1 MNNPLKKM
9 RPNTI
14 RILYS
19 FISVIVL
26 ALCVMNFMSV
36 MVYNVQGSDE
46 CGWRQREVGKQG
58 LLISDVI
65 TDGVADKAG
74 IKNGDILLKVNG
86 FQFDNANRA
95 QRIIDSVRTSG
106 KVVYTI
112 ERDSKQFET
121 EIEIVKNFDV
131 FFLSL
136 FSLGLGFL
144 IVGFIVVMTKPQ
156 GETQQLFGGF
166 SLWTM
171 LFFGLFINRF
181 DLQHF
186 AQWQILAVRI
196 GLFAALIFAPPVFI
210 RFFLYFPVR
219 KKAFDNRWITVSL
232 YSASII
238 NTLTI
243 LFRQQL
249 VLPPFVVG
257 VINPLFLIGSFTTG
271 LGIFIRAYFSCVEQ
285 SHKEQLRPILIG
297 SALGLTA
304 FTYVFVVLLVKPF
317 LFLQPIFLLPIAL
330 VISMPLAFGYSI
342 FKYRLMDIDLII
354 KRSLIYGVITA
365 ALASIYLMIVFGI
378 GNLLSYFLGMENN
391 QVMNAIAFISI
402 ALVFDPV
409 KRKTQDWIDK
419 SFYQERYNYQK
430 ALLEFSQELPR
441 LMNLEQILHSMANR
455 ITGTMHVEKIAVV
468 LCDEKEG
475 CYSLTKNIPQHY
487 SDFVQQKNGL
497 IGLLQETKKPLSLA
511 LLDVEPDAVPMI
523 QSDRDKIINS
533 GVVLSVPMFIQD
545 RMVGTINVGPKMSGK
560 IYSQE
565 DIDLLSTV
573 ASQAA
578 IAIENARLHK
588 SEIEKQKMEEQLEIA
603 RKIQQSLLPKASPEL
618 EHIDIAGISIP
629 ALTVGGDY
637 FDYIKLGEKKLL
649 VVVADVSGKGMSAA
663 LYMSK
668 IQGMIQLAS
677 HMYKTP
683 REMLIHVNRRLYD
696 GIERKSF
703 ITMVLA
709 LFDLENKTV
718 QICRAGHN
726 KAIISLNNNLEHL
739 NSRGIGLGLERGPIF
754 EENLEEVQRK
764 LSPDSIFFFY
774 SDGLSEAMNEMQQ
787 QFGEEAICDF
797 IKANKTLK
805 ANQLQQSLVNAVRQ
819 FQGSAD
825 QHDDI
830 TFVAVK
836 YH

>member
-1 MNNPLKKM
+1 MKNPLRKM

-19 FISVIVL
+19 FISMIVL
-26 ALCVMNFMSV
+26 ALCVMNFISV

-46 CGWRQREVGKQG
+46 CGWRPRDQGKQG

-65 TDGVADKAG
+65 PDGVADKAG

-86 FQFDNANRA
+86 LDFQNANRA
-95 QRIIDSVRTSG
+95 QRIIDSIRIIG

-112 ERDSKQFET
+112 ERDNKQFET
-121 EIEIVKNFDV
+121 EIEIVRNFDV

-171 LFFGLFINRF
+171 LFFGLFITRL
-181 DLQHF
+181 DPQHF
-186 AQWQILAVRI
+186 AQWQILTARI

-232 YSASII
+232 YSVSVI
-238 NTLTI
+238 NMLTI

-249 VLPPFVVG
+249 VLPPFVG
-257 VINPLFLIGSFTTG
+257 VINPLILIGSFTTG
-271 LGIFIRAYFSCVEQ
+271 LGIFIHAYFSSVEQ
-285 SHKEQLRPILIG
+285 SRKKQLKPILIG
-297 SALGLTA
+297 SALGLIA
-304 FTYVFVVLLVKPF
+304 FSYIFAILLIKPF
-317 LFLQPIFLLPIAL
+317 LFLQLIFLLPIAL
-330 VISMPLAFGYSI
+330 VIGMPLAFGYSI
-342 FKYRLMDIDLII
+342 FRYRLMDIDLII

-365 ALASIYLMIVFGI
+365 TLAAIYLMIVFGI

-391 QVMNAIAFISI
+391 QVMNAVAFISI
-402 ALVFDPV
+402 ALVFDPI
-409 KRKTQDWIDK
+409 KRKTQDWIDR

-441 LMNLEQILHSMANR
+441 LMNLEQILDSMANR
-455 ITGTMHVEKIAVV
+455 ISGTMHVEKIAII
-468 LCDEKEG
+468 LCDEIEG
-475 CYSLTKNIPQHY
+475 CYSLTKNIPKHY
-487 SDFVQQKNGL
+487 SDFVQQTNGL
-497 IGLLQETKKPLSLA
+497 IALLQTTKKPLSLA
-511 LLDVEPDAVPMI
+511 LLDVEPDSIPII
-523 QSDRDKIINS
+523 QEDREKIIKS
-533 GVVLSVPMFIQD
+533 GIVLSVPMFIQD

-603 RKIQQSLLPKASPEL
+603 RKIQQSLFPKTSPQL
-618 EHIDIAGISIP
+618 EHLDIAGISIP

-637 FDYIKLGEKKLL
+637 FDYILLDPKRLL

-677 HMYKTP
+677 HMYTTP

-709 LFDLENKTV
+709 LFNLENNTV

-726 KAIISLNNNLEHL
+726 KAIIGSNNKLEHL
-739 NSRGIGLGLERGPIF
+739 NSKGIGLGLERGPIF
-754 EENLEEVQRK
+754 EENLEEVQRS
-764 LSPDSIFFFY
+764 LSSDSIFFFY
-774 SDGLSEAMNEMQQ
+774 SDGLSEAMNETQQ
-787 QFGEEAICDF
+787 QYGEDAICDF
-797 IKANKTLK
+797 IKANKTIN
-805 ANQLQQSLVNAVRQ
+805 ANHLQRSLVSAVKH
-819 FQGSAD
+819 FQGSAE

-830 TFVAVK
+830 TFVVVK
-836 YH
+836 YN

>member
-1 MNNPLKKM
+1 MKNPLKKI
-9 RPNTI
+9 RPDTI

-19 FISVIVL
+19 SISMIVL

-46 CGWRQREVGKQG
+46 CGWRNREQGKPG
-58 LLISDVI
+58 LLITDVI
-65 TDGVADKAG
+65 PDGVADRAG

-95 QRIIDSVRTSG
+95 QRIIDSIRIIS

-112 ERDSKQFET
+112 ERDNNQFET

-131 FFLSL
+131 FSLSL
-136 FSLGLGFL
+136 FSLGFGFL
-144 IVGFIVVMTKPQ
+144 IVGFIVVITKPQ

-181 DLQHF
+181 DPQHF
-186 AQWQILAVRI
+186 AQWQILAVRS

-219 KKAFDNRWITVSL
+219 KKAFDNRWITASL

-249 VLPPFVVG
+249 VLPPFVG

-285 SHKEQLRPILIG
+285 SRKEQLRPILIG
-297 SALGLTA
+297 SALGLIA
-304 FTYVFVVLLVKPF
+304 FTYIFAVLLIKPF

-342 FKYRLMDIDLII
+342 FRYRLMDIDLII
-354 KRSLIYGVITA
+354 KRSLIYGIITA
-365 ALASIYLMIVFGI
+365 ALAAIYLMIVFGI

-391 QVMNAIAFISI
+391 QLMNAVAFISI
-402 ALVFDPV
+402 ALVFDPI
-409 KRKTQDWIDK
+409 KRRTQEWIDR

-441 LMNLEQILHSMANR
+441 LMNLEQILDSMANR
-455 ITGTMHVEKIAVV
+455 ISGTMHVEKIAIV

-475 CYSLTKNIPQHY
+475 CYSLTKNIPKHY

-497 IGLLQETKKPLSLA
+497 IALLQETKKPLSLA
-511 LLDVEPDAVPMI
+511 LLDVEPDSFPLI
-523 QSDRDKIINS
+523 QSDKEKILNS
-533 GVVLSVPMFIQD
+533 GIVLSVPMFIQD
-545 RMVGTINVGPKMSGK
+545 RLVGTINAGPKMSGK

-565 DIDLLSTV
+565 DINLLSTV

-603 RKIQQSLLPKASPEL
+603 RSIQQSLLPKASPTFDRL
-618 EHIDIAGISIP
+618 DIAGISIP

-637 FDYIKLGEKKLL
+637 FDYIRLGEKKLL

-677 HMYKTP
+677 HMYQTP
-683 REMLIHVNRRLYD
+683 RDMLIHVNRRLYD

-709 LFDLENKTV
+709 LFNLENNTV

-726 KAIISLNNNLEHL
+726 KAIISTNNHLEHL

-754 EENLEEVQRK
+754 EESLEEVQRQ
-764 LSPDSIFFFY
+764 LQSDTIFFFY
-774 SDGLSEAMNEMQQ
+774 SDGLSEAMNEQQ
-787 QFGEEAICDF
+787 EQFGEDTIYDF
-797 IKANKTLK
+797 IKANKKLT
-805 ANQLQQSLVNAVRQ
+805 AEQLQRSLIHSAQQ

-830 TFVAVK
+830 TFVVVK
-836 YH
+836 YN

>member
-1 MNNPLKKM
+1 MKA
-9 RPNTI
+9 RTI
-14 RILYS
+14 RILHS
-19 FISVIVL
+19 CISVIVL

-46 CGWRQREVGKQG
+46 CGWRSRAEGQPGM
-58 LLISDVI
+58 LISDVI
-65 TDGVADKAG
+65 PGGVADRAG
-74 IKNGDILLKVNG
+74 IKNGDILLKIDGREFKNPT
-86 FQFDNANRA
+86 AA
-95 QRIIDSVRTSG
+95 QRIIDSLNANQDITYS
-106 KVVYTI
+106 I
-112 ERDSKQFET
+112 ERDGKQFET
-121 EIEIVKNFDV
+121 QIEIVKQFNV
-131 FFLSL
+131 FYLSCFL
-136 FSLGLGFL
+136 LGLGFL
-144 IVGFIVVMTKPQ
+144 IVGYIVVMTKPV

-166 SLWTM
+166 SVWTM
-171 LFFGLFINRF
+171 MFFGLFVSRPAAAFGGWQAAIITAGI
-181 DLQHF
+181 F
-186 AQWQILAVRI
+186 AQ
-196 GLFAALIFAPPVFI
+196 LIFAPPVFI

-219 KKAFDNRWITVSL
+219 KKLFDKRWFTATLYIISILNVVTIFSRRWIQFPDFVGTING
-232 YSASII
+232 II
-238 NTLTI
+238 
-243 LFRQQL
+243 
-249 VLPPFVVG
+249 
-257 VINPLFLIGSFTTG
+257 LIGSFCAG
-271 LGIFIRAYFSCVEQ
+271 LGIFVHTYFKHVEH
-285 SHKEQLRPILIG
+285 SRRKQLKPILIG
-297 SALGLTA
+297 FAIGLLA
-304 FTYVFVVLLVKPF
+304 FIYIFTILLINRFFF
-317 LFLQPIFLLPIAL
+317 LKTLNLLPIAL
-330 VISMPLAFGYSI
+330 IICMPLAFGYSI

-365 ALASIYLMIVFGI
+365 TLAAIYLMIVFGI

-391 QVMNAIAFISI
+391 QLMNAVAFISI
-402 ALVFDPV
+402 ALVFDPI
-409 KRKTQDWIDK
+409 KRRTQEWIDR

-441 LMNLEQILHSMANR
+441 LMNLEQILNSMANR
-455 ITGTMHVEKIAVV
+455 ISGTMHVEKIAIV

-475 CYSLTKNIPQHY
+475 CYSLTKNIPQNY
-487 SDFVQQKNGL
+487 SQFVQQENGL
-497 IGLLQETKKPLSLA
+497 IALLQETKKPISLA
-511 LLDVEPDAVPMI
+511 LLDVEPDSVPLI
-523 QSDRDKIINS
+523 QSDKEKILNS
-533 GVVLSVPMFIQD
+533 GVVLSVPMFIQN
-545 RMVGTINVGPKMSGK
+545 RLVGTINAGPKMSGK

-603 RKIQQSLLPKASPEL
+603 RNIQQSLLPKSSPVFDRL
-618 EHIDIAGISIP
+618 DIAGISIP

-637 FDYIKLGEKKLL
+637 FDYIRLGEKKLL

-677 HMYKTP
+677 HMYRTP

-709 LFDLENKTV
+709 LFDLENNTV

-726 KAIISLNNNLEHL
+726 KAIISTNNNLEHL

-754 EENLEEVQRK
+754 EESLEEVQRQ
-764 LSPDSIFFFY
+764 LRSDSIFFFY
-774 SDGLSEAMNEMQQ
+774 SDGLSEAMDEQQQ
-787 QFGEEAICDF
+787 QFGEDTICDF
-797 IKANKTLK
+797 IKSNKKLP
-805 ANQLQQSLVNAVRQ
+805 AEELQSSLIYSVKQ

-830 TFVAVK
+830 TFVTVK
-836 YH
+836 YV